1 MFYKKGETTEDEE
14 QMDEEQIMSGLE
26 VDEDDAESGASVSN
40 IESQIEK
47 QKHGSSND
55 RIAVT
60 RGKRETRRGESI
72 RGQRET
78 SKQSSEK
85 RNKEKGSKND
95 SLIVVEDEKSD
106 STPKKK
112 SGKSMWDKA
121 DANSSQPLVKRSNNF
136 LQDQSVTDQQ
146 NENNNSERQPAPAST
161 S

>member
-1 MFYKKGETTEDEE
+1 
-14 QMDEEQIMSGLE
+14 MSGLE

-78 SKQSSEK
+78 SK
-85 RNKEKGSKND
+85 
-95 SLIVVEDEKSD
+95 
-106 STPKKK
+106 
-112 SGKSMWDKA
+112 
-121 DANSSQPLVKRSNNF
+121 
-136 LQDQSVTDQQ
+136 
-146 NENNNSERQPAPAST
+146 
-161 S
+161 